1 MPSNS
6 RPCHIARMIPELVTE
21 RLTMSG
27 PTLADFDDSV
37 AMWGDPDVVKHIGG
51 KPFTR
56 EEVWSRLLRYVGHWS
71 LMGHGFWVV
80 RDRMTRNFVGEVGI
94 AQFKRQLEP
103 PLDAP
108 EVGWVLAT
116 SAHGKGYATE
126 AVNAALAWGN
136 RLGDRFSCLIDAGN
150 VASIRVAQKCGF
162 QERTRTTYHG
172 EPATIFVLDRS
183 PAREL

>member
-1 MPSNS
+1 
-6 RPCHIARMIPELVTE
+6 MIPELVTE
-21 RLTMSG
+21 RLTLNG
-27 PTLADFDDSV
+27 PTRADFDESA

-71 LMGHGFWVV
+71 VMGYGFWVV
-80 RDRMTRNFVGEVGI
+80 RERMTRAFVGEVGI
-94 AQFKRQLEP
+94 AQFKRELEP

-126 AVNAALAWGN
+126 AVTAALAWGA
-136 RLGDRFSCLIDAGN
+136 RLGDRFSCLIDVGN
-150 VASIRVAQKCGF
+150 VASIRVAEKCGF
-162 QERTRTTYHG
+162 RERTRTTYHG
-172 EPATIFVLDRS
+172 TPVTTYMLDRS
-183 PAREL
+183 RADR